1 MSPNARR
8 LQPQSLP
15 NLLRSEDSLS
25 SIGSSEPNCEESS
38 PPTSLRKIPKSKS
51 EDNSSKEPS
60 KTTAVSDRTKA
71 DPDEPNCEELSPPT
85 SLHKIQKPKSEIY
98 SSRKTY
104 ATTDFSDPDREFVR
118 SNSCPNGRK
127 LLSERYGN
135 LHVPRLDNNAAMKR
149 KKKRRRKRERKTA
162 AGAVGGM
169 VAGGIALG
177 PIGVVV
183 GAALGGFTVR
193 KIAKK
198 ADKRNQRK
206 KEQKSFRDYAK
217 SKSTQWT
224 QNGDA
229 AVFT

>member
-60 KTTAVSDRTKA
+60 KTTAVSDRTTA

-85 SLHKIQKPKSEIY
+85 SLHKIPKPKSEIY
-98 SSRKTY
+98 SSRRTP
-104 ATTDFSDPDREFVR
+104 ATTDVFDGKSADPDREFVR

-127 LLSERYGN
+127 LLSERHGN

-149 KKKRRRKRERKTA
+149 KKKRRRKPAQGT
-162 AGAVGGM
+162 
-169 VAGGIALG
+169 
-177 PIGVVV
+177 
-183 GAALGGFTVR
+183 
-193 KIAKK
+193 
-198 ADKRNQRK
+198 
-206 KEQKSFRDYAK
+206 
-217 SKSTQWT
+217 
-224 QNGDA
+224 
-229 AVFT
+229 

>member
-1 MSPNARR
+1 
-8 LQPQSLP
+8 
-15 NLLRSEDSLS
+15 
-25 SIGSSEPNCEESS
+25 
-38 PPTSLRKIPKSKS
+38 LRKIPKSKR

-60 KTTAVSDRTKA
+60 KTTAVSDRTTA
-71 DPDEPNCEELSPPT
+71 DPEEPNSEELSPPT

-98 SSRKTY
+98 SSRKTS
-104 ATTDFSDPDREFVR
+104 ATTDVSDGKSADPDREFVR

-127 LLSERYGN
+127 LLSEWHGN